1 MERFKF
7 SNNKGIT
14 LISLVVTII
23 VLIILAGISI
33 NMIFGDNGII
43 NRARE
48 SKRLQDV
55 ARITDKLELE
65 KAEYTVENKGTL
77 DYEGYLQQLVD
88 KGIIDESDI
97 ERSQEREESSNVTL
111 EEKYVFLIE
120 REENGNIKIEYL
132 GEVGNISPRIESLS
146 VTSTSN
152 SLNVSFK
159 LKYTDKYS
167 VSIKEETEE
176 SFGKEEIVNVE
187 DKNVT
192 KTFNGLKNNTT
203 YNIKIKA
210 YSESGEATK
219 ETNGITIDLSDI
231 VTADITFDYNP
242 NTWTNGSV
250 VATAILNEE
259 QKAEVQKYGYKL
271 QTSTDGI
278 NFYDTESQ
286 TLDANGEVYARL
298 YDGVNEFAGTTGNVN
313 KIDKEKPTVSKVD
326 VTINSATITATDV
339 GGSGVASYAI
349 TTSNTAPTNGFQE
362 SKIFVSLEPGTTY
375 YAWAKDVAGNV
386 SQTGYEFKTLYQS
399 ASNKLKV
406 GDYVQY
412 VVPNSSYTMTTAQT
426 GYSADQ
432 TFNTN
437 TYSGLWRV
445 LYNDD
450 TNGLQL
456 VSADTVADLYIKG
469 QTGYDN
475 FVNTLNTMAGKYVNT
490 TYASAGRSLS
500 TEADLTALESI
511 NALDINKGYWLAY
524 TSIYQDSLGNGYC
537 GGVYDKFIEYIDE
550 ETQIEHG
557 SEVINICLK
566 CEHTTLGTTGEIEYS
581 KGVRPVITLNSNVTV
596 TSGDGTSTSTA
607 YQLGIE
613 Q

>member
-7 SNNKGIT
+7 SNKGIT

-33 NMIFGDNGII
+33 NMIFGDNGLI

-48 SKRLQDV
+48 SKRLQDI

-65 KAEYTVENKGTL
+65 KAERAVEDKGTL
-77 DYEGYLQQLVD
+77 DYEKYLQQLVN

-97 ERSQEREESSNVTL
+97 ERNQEREESANVTL

-132 GEVGNISPRIESLS
+132 GEVGNISPRIENLS

-167 VSIKEETEE
+167 ISIKEETEE
-176 SFGKEEIVNVE
+176 EFGKEEIVNVE

-192 KTFNGLKNNTT
+192 KTFSGLKNKTT
-203 YNIKIKA
+203 YNIIIKA
-210 YSESGEATK
+210 YSESGEAVK
-219 ETNGITIDLSDI
+219 ETNGITIDIADI
-231 VTADITFDYNP
+231 VTAEITFNYDP

-250 VATAILNEE
+250 TATAVLSEE
-259 QKAEVQKYGYKL
+259 QRLEAEKYGYKL

-278 NFYDTESQ
+278 SFYDTASQ

-298 YDGVNEFAGTTGNVN
+298 YDGVNEFASATGNVD
-313 KIDKEKPTVSKVD
+313 KIDKEKPTISKVD
-326 VTINSATITATDV
+326 VTINSAEVTATDL
-339 GGSGVASYAI
+339 GGSNVSEYAY
-349 TTSNTAPTNGFQE
+349 TTSNTAPTSGFQE
-362 SKIFVSLEPGTTY
+362 SKIFVNLEPGTTY
-375 YAWAKDVAGNV
+375 YAWVKDAAGNV
-386 SQTGYEFKTLYQS
+386 SEIGYQFKTLYQS

-412 VVPNSSYTMTTAQT
+412 VVPNSSYTMTAAQT

-437 TYSGLWRV
+437 TYTGLWRV
-445 LYNDD
+445 LYNDNA
-450 TNGLQL
+450 NGLQL
-456 VSADTVADLYIKG
+456 VSVDTVADLYIKG
-469 QTGYDN
+469 QTGYNN

-490 TYASAGRSLS
+490 TYASAGRSLA
-500 TEADLTALESI
+500 TEADITALESI
-511 NALDINKGYWLAY
+511 NALDISKEYWLAY
-524 TSIYQDSLGNGYC
+524 TSVYQDSLGKGYC
-537 GGVYDKFIEYIDE
+537 GGLYGRLVE
-550 ETQIEHG
+550 EGTDVAYFQN
-557 SEVINICLK
+557 INVCLK
-566 CEHTTLGTTGEIEYS
+566 CEHTTIGTTGEIEYA

-596 TSGDGTSTSTA
+596 TSGDGTTTSTA